1 MKRIGTTLLSLIA
14 TITMMAQGW
23 PANYGGVM
31 LQGFYWDSYSDTR
44 WTVLEKQVDD
54 LAATFDLVWLPQSG
68 KSQNSPSM
76 GYDPLYWFTDY
87 NSSFGNEVELRSLI
101 NTLKQKGIGTIA
113 DVVINHRGTLSTWT
127 DFPVETYNGVT
138 YTMTYEDICS
148 DDEAARNGQQVGANK
163 DTGENWDGM
172 RDLDHTRENVQTAVK
187 AYLKFLLGDLGY
199 TGFRYDMVKG
209 YAPEYTKIYNTDA
222 QPQFSV
228 GECWDGTSTIRKW
241 VDGTDKTSA
250 AFDFQFRYT
259 VRNAANNG
267 DWSRLAKQNDGN
279 WPLVS
284 RDYEG
289 GGYRQY
295 AVTFV
300 ENHDTERRSNAAQ
313 DPLVKDTL
321 AANAYLIAMPGT
333 PCVFMTHW
341 QAYKSEI
348 KAMIEARK
356 AAGITNTSSYAN
368 FRSNSAYY
376 ANTVDDKLL
385 VVVGDERQVEPN
397 SAQWT
402 KILAGHHYAYY
413 LANSLETAWADK
425 ASGSYTDAFTVTLTA
440 VSADAGAKLVY
451 TTDGSTPSATNG
463 KQAGSGETLT
473 IDSDCTLTVGLLTG
487 GAVKGIVTRS
497 FWFTEAETV
506 KIPDFCKVGEGETC
520 AFFEAPPS
528 WDKTIYCWAWTN
540 TPADNFTSK
549 TGTWPGAACEPI
561 GTADNGNQ
569 VWKWTWDGTKQN
581 NSAATQPAMVIFSS
595 EGSPQTK
602 DLDFQNGGY
611 YNEYGLQG
619 NVTTGIRS
627 VAAPDINMQRKVYA
641 LDGRLVRIAAPGED
655 ALGGLPKGVYI
666 VNRKKYIKE

>member
-31 LQGFYWDSYSDTR
+31 LQGFHWDSYSDTR
-44 WTVLEKQVDD
+44 WTVLEKQADD

-101 NTLKQKGIGTIA
+101 STFKQKGIGTIA

-127 DFPVETYNGVT
+127 DFPTETYNGVT

-187 AYLKFLLGDLGY
+187 AYLKFLLADLGY

-228 GECWDGTSTIRKW
+228 GECWDGTSTIRNW
-241 VDGTDKTSA
+241 INGTDKTSA

-289 GGYRQY
+289 GSYRQY

-341 QAYKSEI
+341 QAYKSDI

-368 FRSNSAYY
+368 FRSNSMYY

-385 VVVGDERQVEPN
+385 VVVGNERQVEPN

-413 LANSLETAWADK
+413 LSNSLETAWADK
-425 ASGSYTDAFTVTLTA
+425 ASGAYTDAFTVTLTA
-440 VSADAGAKLVY
+440 VSADTGAKLVY

-463 KQAGSGETLT
+463 KQAESGETLT
-473 IDSDCTLTVGLLTG
+473 INDDCTLTVGLLTG
-487 GAVKGIVTRS
+487 GAIKGIVTRS

-549 TGTWPGAACEPI
+549 TGTWPGVACEPI
-561 GTADNGNQ
+561 GMANNGNQ

-581 NSAATQPAMVIFSS
+581 NSTATQPAMIIFSS

-619 NVTTGIRS
+619 SVTTGIRS
-627 VAAPDINMQRKVYA
+627 IATPDATTQRKVYA

-655 ALGGLPKGVYI
+655 ALGGLPKGMYI
-666 VNRKKYIKE
+666 VNQKKYIKE

>member
-14 TITMMAQGW
+14 TTTMMAQGW

-44 WTVLEKQVDD
+44 WTVLEKQADD

-87 NSSFGNEVELRSLI
+87 NSSFGNEAELRSLI
-101 NTLKQKGIGTIA
+101 STFKQKGIGTIA

-127 DFPVETYNGVT
+127 DFPAETYNGVT

-187 AYLKFLLGDLGY
+187 AYLKFLLADLGY

-241 VDGTDKTSA
+241 IDGTDKTSA

-284 RDYEG
+284 RDYES

-341 QAYKSEI
+341 QAYKSDI

-368 FRSNSAYY
+368 FRSNSTYY

-397 SAQWT
+397 NAQWT

-413 LANSLETAWADK
+413 LSNSLETAWADK
-425 ASGSYTDAFTVTLTA
+425 ASGAYTDAFTMTLTA

-473 IDSDCTLTVGLLTG
+473 IDGDCTLTMGLLTG

-581 NSAATQPAMVIFSS
+581 NSAATQPAMIIFSS

-619 NVTTGIRS
+619 NVTTGIRP
-627 VAAPDINMQRKVYA
+627 VATPDINTQRKVYA

-666 VNRKKYIKE
+666 VNQKKYIKE